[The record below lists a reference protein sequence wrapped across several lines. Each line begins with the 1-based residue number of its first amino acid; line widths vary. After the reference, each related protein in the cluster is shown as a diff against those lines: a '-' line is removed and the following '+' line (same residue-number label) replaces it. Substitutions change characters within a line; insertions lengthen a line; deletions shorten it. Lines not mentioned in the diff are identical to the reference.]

1 MQIQE
6 IRDLD
11 VKLREVLDDIVRR
24 CGSIRRMG
32 VRCGHSTMWLW
43 RQLRQNKSVDLVK
56 IIEALGE
63 LGVPVRVYLEE
74 VIDSLP
80 AYDPVWLLE
89 HFRPRRSESDPFLAE
104 LASRFR
110 RLLENPLTA
119 GACSRRRHGEI
130 EAIEQKS
137 FVDRFTAKA
146 DLEIL
151 GRDLLISGETGLAG
165 DRRLGRGDFG
175 NCARLLLAWGAVQRS
190 AGRRKDSVEAFGLA
204 YHFGLATRDPVILGL
219 FYCEGAQLLSE
230 LGQPG
235 HALRFAEAA
244 ARHFQTLRDRS
255 LRALA
260 LIQFSQAYAQLGQYQ
275 EARLHA
281 IGALRLSG
289 RRDRRT
295 RPVAWAQLAS
305 LARIRGKLRRAFGL
319 LQRAKA
325 NAGANSYLKAFFHWR
340 QALLLAHLG
349 SRRDALRAYRSAS
362 RIFDRA
368 GQSLEILDL
377 AVDLAEALVVKGC
390 PEETIELVRS
400 VAPRF
405 DQMGLET
412 QAPALWLDLCALII
426 DGQQGGL
433 REQVLLV
440 RQALAKASGTRLAPT
455 GLARPDSVL

>member
-1 MQIQE
+1 
-6 IRDLD
+6 
-11 VKLREVLDDIVRR
+11 
-24 CGSIRRMG
+24 
-32 VRCGHSTMWLW
+32 MWLW

-80 AYDPVWLLE
+80 AYDPIWLLE
-89 HFRPRRSESDPFLAE
+89 HFRPCRSESDPFLAE
-104 LASRFR
+104 NASRFR
-110 RLLENPLTA
+110 LLLENPLTT

-130 EAIEQKS
+130 EAIEQES
-137 FVDRFTAKA
+137 LFDRGTAKA
-146 DLEIL
+146 DLEVL
-151 GRDLLISGETGLAG
+151 GRDLLGSAEAALAG
-165 DRRLGRGDFG
+165 RGLGRGDLS
-175 NCARLLLAWGAVQRS
+175 NCARLLLAWGAVQRF
-190 AGRRKDSVEAFGLA
+190 AGRREDSVEAFGLA
-204 YHFGLATRDPVILGL
+204 YRFGLATREPVVLGL

-244 ARHFQTLRDRS
+244 ARHFRTLRDRS

-260 LIQFSQAYAQLGQYQ
+260 LIQFSQAYAQLGQHQ

-281 IGALRLSG
+281 IDALRLSG
-289 RRDRRT
+289 RRERRV

-325 NAGANSYLKAFFHWR
+325 NAGANSYLKAYFHWR

-349 SRRDALRAYRSAS
+349 SRRDALRAFRSAS

-390 PEETIELVRS
+390 AEETIDLVRS

-405 DQMGLET
+405 DQLGNET
-412 QAPALWLDLCALII
+412 RAPALWQDLCALII
-426 DGQQGGL
+426 DGRHDGL

-440 RQALAKASGTRLAPT
+440 RKALAKASGTHLAPT
-455 GLARPDSVL
+455 GLGVLATAGAGERG

>member
-1 MQIQE
+1 
-6 IRDLD
+6 
-11 VKLREVLDDIVRR
+11 
-24 CGSIRRMG
+24 
-32 VRCGHSTMWLW
+32 MWLW

-89 HFRPRRSESDPFLAE
+89 HFRPRRNESDPFLAE
-104 LASRFR
+104 HASRFR
-110 RLLENPLTA
+110 LLLQNPLTI

-137 FVDRFTAKA
+137 LFDSDKAKA
-146 DLEIL
+146 ALEVL
-151 GRDLLISGETGLAG
+151 GRDLLGTAEVALTGSLG
-165 DRRLGRGDFG
+165 LGRGDLG

-190 AGRRKDSVEAFGLA
+190 AGRREDSVEAFGLA
-204 YHFGLATRDPVILGL
+204 YRFGLATRDPVILGL

-244 ARHFQTLRDRS
+244 ARHLRTLRDRS

-260 LIQFSQAYAQLGQYQ
+260 LIQFSQAYAQLGQHQ

-289 RRDRRT
+289 RRERRV

-305 LARIRGKLRRAFGL
+305 LARIRGKLRRSFGL
-319 LQRAKA
+319 LERAKA
-325 NAGANSYLKAFFHWR
+325 NVGANSYLKAFFNWR

-349 SRRDALRAYRSAS
+349 SRKDALRAFRSAS
-362 RIFDRA
+362 RIFERA

-377 AVDLAEALVVKGC
+377 AVDLAEALVAKGC
-390 PEETIELVRS
+390 HDEILELVRA

-405 DQMGLET
+405 DQLGRET

-426 DGQQGGL
+426 DGRQDGL
-433 REQVLLV
+433 REQVVLV
-440 RQALAKASGTRLAPT
+440 REALAKASGTRLAPAGLC
-455 GLARPDSVL
+455 GLAVTGAGEQPRRV